1 MGRNSQIWLLT
12 NSRSGSNN
20 EDALEQLLSHC
31 DRCDIAVARTVRFPD
46 DDLPTASQLDGAGI
60 ERLAVFTGDG
70 TLNAAVTQ
78 LYGWGGEIMVL
89 PGGTMNLLSKR
100 LHGDAD
106 MEDIV
111 HRVND
116 GAARRVR
123 PTVARCAKGDALA
136 GLLVG
141 PGTAWADVREAMRD
155 LDLGEMAQ
163 GASDAM
169 AESTGGAMVHCREP
183 RLGRT
188 EGYPL
193 IEMTPS
199 HRGIQLDGYYAD
211 DAGQLLQQGFALLR
225 RRFREGPHQR
235 LGLFDDIVLDNE
247 DGSPIGVLL
256 DGEPAE
262 LPPRAKFEVA
272 TCEVDLLATHH
283 GF

>member
-31 DRCDIAVARTVRFPD
+31 DRCDISVARTVRFPD
-46 DDLPTASQLDGAGI
+46 EDLPTAADLEQAGI
-60 ERLAVFTGDG
+60 VRLAIFTGDG

-78 LYGWGGEIMVL
+78 LYGWTGEIMVL

-100 LHGDAD
+100 LHGDVD

-116 GAARRVR
+116 GAAKRIR

-155 LDLGEMAQ
+155 LELVEMAQ
-163 GASDAM
+163 GASDAV

-183 RLGRT
+183 KRGRA

-199 HRGIQLDGYYAD
+199 HRGIQLDGFYAE

-225 RRFREGPHQR
+225 RRFREGPDQR

-247 DGSPIGVLL
+247 DGSPIGVLI

-262 LPPRAKFEVA
+262 LPTRAKFEVA